1 MEVII
6 VRHGLS
12 ESNKADEVGGPDTP
26 LAEEG
31 LQQAEELAER
41 LAGLEIDAIYSST
54 MPRAIDTAKPIAK
67 KIGKEVI
74 MDERLCEVDFGAYFY
89 GKPHEILKEE
99 LGGISGSDA
108 MDSYVY
114 DFSKWGGETS
124 QEVESR
130 LKSFLEDLKKQP
142 YELALIVCH
151 GGVVRWLHYLITGEK
166 ITRQANAEELHLKT
180 P

>member
-1 MEVII
+1 MEIVI

-166 ITRQANAEELHLKT
+166 ITRQANA
-180 P
+180 